1 MTYAKPDLYTYADW
15 EMVQGYMRG
24 RDCLP
29 PQRSNAAYTHGYRNG
44 QSDASGIPHERA
56 EVLQRRAN
64 MIPGITPVALIRT
77 EVRHG

>member
-1 MTYAKPDLYTYADW
+1 MTYAKPDLYTDADW

-24 RDCLP
+24 KDGML
-29 PQRSNAAYTHGYRNG
+29 PQRSNAAYMHGYRNG

-64 MIPGITPVALIRT
+64 MIPGITPVALIRA

>member
-1 MTYAKPDLYTYADW
+1 MTYAKPESYTDADW

-24 RDCLP
+24 KDCLP
-29 PQRSNAAYTHGYRNG
+29 PQRQNVAYMHGYMNG

-64 MIPGITPVALIRT
+64 MIPGITQVALITAGGRP
-77 EVRHG
+77 